1 MLASERRGI
10 HQMSLAPWDALSMRP
25 RWCAPGQAVWG
36 GQDSPKQGVAAGSP
50 AFSWTPS
57 LWGLGLE
64 VKGKRGYVILSTAT
78 KALPFRSVPPLGW
91 ARRSLAHGA
100 VRSLRP
106 CVSCLWGLTWRIP
119 MGL

>member
-10 HQMSLAPWDALSMRP
+10 HQMSLAPWDALSMCP

-36 GQDSPKQGVAAGSP
+36 GQDSPKEGVAAGSP

-64 VKGKRGYVILSTAT
+64 VKGNVGMLFCRLQPRHC
-78 KALPFRSVPPLGW
+78 LFD
-91 ARRSLAHGA
+91 RSL
-100 VRSLRP
+100 
-106 CVSCLWGLTWRIP
+106 LWGGPDEVWHMEL
-119 MGL
+119 

>member
-10 HQMSLAPWDALSMRP
+10 HQMSLAPWDALSMCP

-36 GQDSPKQGVAAGSP
+36 GQDSPKEGVAAGSP

-64 VKGKRGYVILSTAT
+64 VRGNVGML
-78 KALPFRSVPPLGW
+78 F
-91 ARRSLAHGA
+91 
-100 VRSLRP
+100 
-106 CVSCLWGLTWRIP
+106 
-119 MGL
+119 